1 MVVKACRNINL
12 TKENWKRTNIS
23 TVNHQTARDKAMERT
38 LIEAGQKESGL
49 STVTPEVYA
58 LAVKNAHR
66 HTGRKEE
73 DGKWY
78 SSKTA

>member
-38 LIEAGQKESGL
+38 LIEAGQKESCL